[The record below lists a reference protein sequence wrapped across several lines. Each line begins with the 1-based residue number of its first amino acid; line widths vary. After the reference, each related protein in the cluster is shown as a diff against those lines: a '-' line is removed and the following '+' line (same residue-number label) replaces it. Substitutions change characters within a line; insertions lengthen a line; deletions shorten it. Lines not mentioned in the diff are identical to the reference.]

1 MAFYFLPE
9 ATNTDLKE
17 EFTKKIN
24 YWRFPHP
31 QASQDLDSFFIKG
44 TDFEKL
50 SITSLAQQWILCS
63 EWVPSERVQTADKN
77 ITVIHTTPF
86 PQLTSYEV
94 KSCMFIRNKSIIK
107 TFLLQTI
114 SLKYE
119 SPVYNITFSSGKVVS
134 SELRENT
141 QKPSK
146 TVLNKY
152 VVFWFERI
160 TLDKTLLWTMDSYL
174 RWKWCISFFTNSFSL
189 HKMFTDGLEWCGL
202 LVDYCDVLISCLDSF
217 WRHPFTAEDLNCFI
231 LHSEICQIMDLKR
244 RCLSALK
251 ILLTQ

>member
-1 MAFYFLPE
+1 MHYRGWVYGIFFSSRSHKYRLKGRVHQKNKLLKISSPSGQPRSRFVFYQG
-9 ATNTDLKE
+9 N
-17 EFTKKIN
+17 N
-24 YWRFPHP
+24 
-31 QASQDLDSFFIKG
+31 
-44 TDFEKL
+44 FEKL

-77 ITVIHTTPF
+77 ITVTHTTPF

-160 TLDKTLLWTMDSYL
+160 TLDKALLWIMDLYL

-231 LHSEICQIMDLKR
+231 QKYVRLW
-244 RCLSALK
+244 
-251 ILLTQ
+251 T